1 MSDDYQMVGSI
12 RRSLVSIRDHY
23 DEALIPPSRVTI
35 KEPTKAV
42 TGDKMKY
49 AGKTMRHSP
58 PPVDLAVVQAR
69 IDTHSDL
76 SHFCRVILFE
86 VTDINGNPI
95 QTKLRP
101 DDPIMLAWFIDTWAQ
116 RMVEQVPLEAARCEA
131 DLAKHAR
138 TLRGMAFPERRDWM
152 PIGECP
158 VTVADADGNSV
169 PCGAK
174 VRAYTDKRFIQCPGC
189 GTEDTLAWWMS
200 QIAPE
205 GADLAH
211 IDAVIACVVART
223 FKTLTH
229 AQVRQWKARGFIKAH
244 GKDTKGR
251 TLYSSAAVLAYAQHQ
266 IREEDAA

>member
-1 MSDDYQMVGSI
+1 MTDDYQTVGSI

-23 DEALIPPSRVTI
+23 DMALIPPSRAGI

-42 TGDKMKY
+42 TGEKMRY
-49 AGKTMRHSP
+49 AGKIMRHSP
-58 PPVDLAVVQAR
+58 PPADLAVIQAR
-69 IDTHSDL
+69 MDAHSDL
-76 SHFCRVILFE
+76 SHYCRVILFE

-101 DDPIMLAWFIDTWAQ
+101 HDPIMLAWFIDTWAQ
-116 RMVEQVPLEAARCEA
+116 RLVEECPLEAVVCER

-138 TLRGMAFPERRDWM
+138 TLQRMALPDRRDWM

-174 VRAYTDKRFIQCPGC
+174 VRAYQDRHFISCPGC

-229 AQVRQWKARGFIKAH
+229 AQVRQWKARGHIKAH
-244 GKDTKGR
+244 GRDGKGR
-251 TLYSSAAVLAYAQHQ
+251 TLYSSAAVLAYVQHQ
-266 IREEDAA
+266 TKEEDAA